1 MSHTMKCIVSAEIAI
16 IVIAIYTKKHNS
28 KWCGGD
34 LEKLEPYAL
43 LGERELMW
51 LLWKTVWWFLKKLS
65 TGLPDDQ
72 EMPPYMCTQEYLK
85 M

>member
-43 LGERELMW
+43 LGGTRTDVAAVENSL
-51 LLWKTVWWFLKKLS
+51 VV
-65 TGLPDDQ
+65 P
-72 EMPPYMCTQEYLK
+72 
-85 M
+85 